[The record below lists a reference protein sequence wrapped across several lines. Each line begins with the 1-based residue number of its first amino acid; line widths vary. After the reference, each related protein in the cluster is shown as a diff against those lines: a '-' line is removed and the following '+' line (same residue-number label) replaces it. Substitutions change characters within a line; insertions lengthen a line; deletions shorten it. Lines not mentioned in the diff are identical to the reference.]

1 MFAVEPPPT
10 DTNATAPATTPKPED
25 VRGMVKN
32 QDFIVWSV
40 VFAGV
45 LILAAVVFVFFD
57 RWRKKPTGE
66 STRDVSLSLN
76 SFKEM
81 YENGELT
88 EAEYE
93 RIKAKWAAK
102 IKEKTGTPASQ
113 AAPPA
118 QPPDPVLPP
127 VPPAPPPST

>member
-1 MFAVEPPPT
+1 MFADEQPPG
-10 DTNATAPATTPKPED
+10 DTTTVAPATTPKPGG
-25 VRGMVKN
+25 VSGMVKD
-32 QDFIVWSV
+32 QEFIVWSL

-45 LILAAVVFVFFD
+45 LMLAAVVFLVFD
-57 RWRKKPTGE
+57 RWRKRPTGE
-66 STRDVSLSLN
+66 SARDVSLSLT

-102 IKEKTGTPASQ
+102 IKEKTGSP
-113 AAPPA
+113 APPS
-118 QPPDPVLPP
+118 
-127 VPPAPPPST
+127 VPPAPPPDPTPPTPPPTT

>member
-1 MFAVEPPPT
+1 MFADEPPPGET
-10 DTNATAPATTPKPED
+10 TSTAPATPPKTDD

-32 QDFIVWSV
+32 QEFIVWSL

-45 LILAAVVFVFFD
+45 LLLAAVLFLFFD
-57 RWRKKPTGE
+57 RWRKRPVGE
-66 STRDVSLSLN
+66 SARDVSLSLN

-93 RIKAKWAAK
+93 KIKAKWAAK
-102 IKEKTGTPASQ
+102 MKEKPGSPVPQT
-113 AAPPA
+113 APPPTP
-118 QPPDPVLPP
+118 PPDPTPP
-127 VPPAPPPST
+127 EQPTPT